1 MHRPDTRPR
10 LLYVIERFQAKR
22 VTEIKARPEFGK
34 TSLAVAWAER
44 LQKCGK
50 QSPGSASMLTTM
62 NQQAHI
68 ENLVIRV
75 DQEPEP
81 YSSETAQ
88 SLHHLAVEVPVR
100 MCEDW

>member
-1 MHRPDTRPR
+1 MCTGPDTRPR
-10 LLYVIERFQAKR
+10 LLYLIERFQAKQ

-50 QSPGSASMLTTM
+50 LSPGSASMLTTM

-81 YSSETAQ
+81 TGLGELTVIDSGRVCSSRYLL
-88 SLHHLAVEVPVR
+88 S
-100 MCEDW
+100 

>member
-1 MHRPDTRPR
+1 MCTGPDTRLR
-10 LLYVIERFQAKR
+10 LLYLIEM
-22 VTEIKARPEFGK
+22 KARAEFGK

-50 QSPGSASMLTTM
+50 QSPGSASMLTIM

-81 YSSETAQ
+81 AGT
-88 SLHHLAVEVPVR
+88 LG
-100 MCEDW
+100 